1 MKNFSFPYLI
11 SILFL
16 GIFASCSSKKSGLE
30 AQAKKGPIAPPV
42 LNTDMF
48 IVAATPLS
56 DNISLPGN
64 ILANEVSEIHPE
76 ISGRLTLLNIAEG
89 KTVAAGELLGKI
101 YDGDLRAQL
110 SKLSIQLQQAQRT
123 AKRYEELLKIQG
135 VSQQEYD
142 EHLLNISNIKADM
155 AIVHSNIKRTE
166 IRAPFSGA
174 LGLKLVSPGAYVTP
188 ATILTTIRQNT

>member
-1 MKNFSFPYLI
+1 MI

-76 ISGRLTLLNIAEG
+76 ISGRLTLFV
-89 KTVAAGELLGKI
+89 K
-101 YDGDLRAQL
+101 DG
-110 SKLSIQLQQAQRT
+110 
-123 AKRYEELLKIQG
+123 
-135 VSQQEYD
+135 
-142 EHLLNISNIKADM
+142 
-155 AIVHSNIKRTE
+155 
-166 IRAPFSGA
+166 
-174 LGLKLVSPGAYVTP
+174 
-188 ATILTTIRQNT
+188 

>member
-142 EHLLNISNIKADM
+142 EHLLNISN
-155 AIVHSNIKRTE
+155 
-166 IRAPFSGA
+166 
-174 LGLKLVSPGAYVTP
+174 
-188 ATILTTIRQNT
+188 

>member
-1 MKNFSFPYLI
+1 
-11 SILFL
+11 
-16 GIFASCSSKKSGLE
+16 
-30 AQAKKGPIAPPV
+30 
-42 LNTDMF
+42 MF
-48 IVAATPLS
+48 IVSATPLS

-142 EHLLNISNIKADM
+142 EHLLNISNIIADM
-155 AIVHSNIKRTE
+155 AIVHSNINRT
-166 IRAPFSGA
+166 
-174 LGLKLVSPGAYVTP
+174 
-188 ATILTTIRQNT
+188 